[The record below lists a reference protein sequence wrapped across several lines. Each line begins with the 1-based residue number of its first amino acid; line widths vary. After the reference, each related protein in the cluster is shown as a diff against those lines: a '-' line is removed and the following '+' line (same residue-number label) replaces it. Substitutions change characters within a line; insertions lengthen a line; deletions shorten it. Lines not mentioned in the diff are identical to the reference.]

1 MKIYIVGIGMDGVK
15 TLTAEAEKAIAEA
28 DVLIGAE
35 RMLAPFDAAGKMMF
49 TEYRSEEI
57 ARYIN
62 ENKPASA
69 AVLMSGDCGFFS
81 GAKKLIE
88 LLSDYSPEI
97 ISGISSPVY
106 LCSKLGK
113 DWSDCCFVSLHGK
126 KANIVRNVRAHRM
139 TFFLL
144 GGDITAAEVCK
155 RLCSYGLDDILVY
168 VGEEL
173 GYDGERISSGKASEF
188 TDVRTSGLSVMLCEN
203 SEYEMTLLSGISD
216 EEFIRGK
223 VPMTKS
229 EVRTVV
235 VAGLG
240 ICNDSICWDIGSGT
254 GSVAVEMAVRCV
266 NGIVCAVERNAEA
279 VDLINKNRIKFGCD
293 NINIYSGD
301 AGDIIN
307 ELPVP
312 DVVFVG
318 GSGGHL
324 CEIIEKAY
332 SLNSNIRLTV
342 TAVSLET
349 LSECS
354 AIFDRL
360 GLESDITQIAVTRTR
375 KVGSHTMFSAE
386 NPIYIIKRK
395 LT

>member
-1 MKIYIVGIGMDGVK
+1 
-15 TLTAEAEKAIAEA
+15 
-28 DVLIGAE
+28 
-35 RMLAPFDAAGKMMF
+35 
-49 TEYRSEEI
+49 
-57 ARYIN
+57 
-62 ENKPASA
+62 
-69 AVLMSGDCGFFS
+69 
-81 GAKKLIE
+81 
-88 LLSDYSPEI
+88 
-97 ISGISSPVY
+97 
-106 LCSKLGK
+106 
-113 DWSDCCFVSLHGK
+113 
-126 KANIVRNVRAHRM
+126 
-139 TFFLL
+139 
-144 GGDITAAEVCK
+144 
-155 RLCSYGLDDILVY
+155 
-168 VGEEL
+168 
-173 GYDGERISSGKASEF
+173 
-188 TDVRTSGLSVMLCEN
+188 
-203 SEYEMTLLSGISD
+203 
-216 EEFIRGK
+216 
-223 VPMTKS
+223 
-229 EVRTVV
+229 
-235 VAGLG
+235 
-240 ICNDSICWDIGSGT
+240 
-254 GSVAVEMAVRCV
+254 V

-301 AGDIIN
+301 ARDIIN